1 MFEKRNSGGKTEH
14 QSNPAQ
20 GQGAAIDPPRP
31 MPQPARA
38 AALIG
43 AAIKISGEISGD
55 EDLTIEG
62 AVEGTINLPG
72 HSVAVGKSGVVNANI
87 NAATV
92 AIKGRVKGDIT
103 GGKKVI
109 LTADGRVQGNISAP
123 RVNLED
129 GAKFKGSIDMH
140 PEEEAEKPAPSRPAS
155 APAAAANRPAPSVK
169 PEANPRPQAA
179 ASTNPH

>member
-1 MFEKRNSGGKTEH
+1 MFDKRNSGTKTE
-14 QSNPAQ
+14 QQPSSAQ
-20 GQGAAIDPPRP
+20 AEGAAFDAPRQA
-31 MPQPARA
+31 PQPARS

-43 AAIKISGEISGD
+43 AAIKISGEVSGD

-62 AVEGTINLPG
+62 TVEGTINLPG
-72 HSVAVGKSGVVNANI
+72 HAVAVGKSGVVNANV

-92 AIKGRVKGDIT
+92 AIKGRVKGDIV

-140 PEEEAEKPAPSRPAS
+140 PDEETEKPAPNRPAS
-155 APAAAANRPAPSVK
+155 AAPAANRPAASAK
-169 PEANPRPQAA
+169 PEANPKPQAA
-179 ASTNPH
+179 TSAYSS